1 MFNAPRQQL
10 ILATALVVSLLAVA
24 PEQAQ
29 AACKNSGPSINAH
42 KYGSQVS
49 GQAVTICSTAVKVT
63 PARVAVVKQKPSVV
77 AKPAPKPQ
85 VSASYKK
92 LLKQLGFAG
101 VPKSKPK
108 VVAKSVAKPK
118 ATASKKVIRVA
129 GSSAAK
135 GAAANFSPAG
145 VSARVYPSSTI
156 EVGTQANFVSTPVVH
171 YRAGTLQ
178 SVPTEVRF
186 TPIAVNWSFDDG
198 QQASGTGVGRSFSA
212 AGSYAVTVSVMYAVA
227 YRVRGS
233 AAWIQEPDQ
242 IEMTN
247 QLLLDVVDAGEYSE
261 SAELAPEQSARVLLV
276 GSTCLAKPTAFGC

>member
-10 ILATALVVSLLAVA
+10 ILATALVLSLLAVV

-29 AACKNSGPSINAH
+29 AACKNSGPSINTH

-49 GQAVTICSTAVKVT
+49 GQSVTICSTAVKVT
-63 PARVAVVKQKPSVV
+63 PARVAVVKKKPAVV
-77 AKPAPKPQ
+77 AKPSTKTKSIPVFRRTQQ
-85 VSASYKK
+85 VSPPKT
-92 LLKQLGFAG
+92 LLKT
-101 VPKSKPK
+101 VKKP
-108 VVAKSVAKPK
+108 VAKPK
-118 ATASKKVIRVA
+118 VISSRKVIKVA
-129 GSSAAK
+129 GSNTTS
-135 GAAANFSPAG
+135 GATANFTPAG
-145 VSARVYPSSTI
+145 VSASVYPGNTI

-198 QQASGTGVGRSFSA
+198 LHASGTGVGRSFSA
-212 AGSYAVTVSVMYAVA
+212 AGTYEVTVSVIYAVA
-227 YRVRGS
+227 YRVRGG

-247 QLLLDVVDAGEYSE
+247 QLQLDVVDAGEYSE

-276 GSTCLAKPTAFGC
+276 GSTCVAKPAAFGC

>member
-24 PEQAQ
+24 PEPAQ

-42 KYGSQVS
+42 KYGSEVT
-49 GQAVTICSTAVKVT
+49 GQSVTICSTAVKVT
-63 PARVAVVKQKPSVV
+63 PARVAVVKQKPATV
-77 AKPAPKPQ
+77 AKPAPRPQ

-101 VPKSKPK
+101 APKPK
-108 VVAKSVAKPK
+108 LKVIAKPVAKPK
-118 ATASKKVIRVA
+118 ATVSKKVIRVA
-129 GSSAAK
+129 GSTTTN
-135 GAAANFSPAG
+135 GAAANFTPAG
-145 VSARVYPSSTI
+145 VTARVYPGNTI
-156 EVGTQANFVSTPVVH
+156 EVGTQANFVSTPMMH
-171 YRAGTLQ
+171 YRAGILQ

-198 QQASGTGVGRSFSA
+198 QKASGAGVGRSFSDT
-212 AGSYAVTVSVMYAVA
+212 GTHSVTVSVIYAVA

-247 QLLLDVVDAGEYSE
+247 QLQLDVVDAGEYSE
-261 SAELAPEQSARVLLV
+261 NPELAPEQSAKVLLV

>member
-24 PEQAQ
+24 PDQAQ

-42 KYGSQVS
+42 KYGSQVM
-49 GQAVTICSTAVKVT
+49 GQSVTICSIAVKVT
-63 PARVAVVKQKPSVV
+63 PARVAVVKQKPVLV

-92 LLKQLGFAG
+92 LLKQLGFAR
-101 VPKSKPK
+101 VTKPK
-108 VVAKSVAKPK
+108 AKVFAKSVSNPK
-118 ATASKKVIRVA
+118 ATVSKKVIRVA
-129 GSSAAK
+129 GSNSTN
-135 GAAANFSPAG
+135 GAAANFTPAG
-145 VSARVYPSSTI
+145 ASARVYPSNTI

-178 SVPTEVRF
+178 LVPTEVRF
-186 TPIAVNWSFDDG
+186 TPIAVNWTFDDG
-198 QQASGTGVGRSFSA
+198 QKASGTGVGRSFSDT
-212 AGSYAVTVSVMYAVA
+212 GTHSVTVSVIYAVA

-247 QLLLDVVDAGEYSE
+247 QLQLDVIDAGEYFE

-276 GSTCLAKPTAFGC
+276 GSTCLAKPAAFGC